1 MWPLPVVLSGLSL
14 RLEPLDVRHAED
26 LLPLAD
32 AETLR
37 FLNLWEPV
45 ESVDAMREQIDR
57 VIASGDAFFFA
68 VVDLVSGKAVGSTS
82 YLDLRPAHRSLE
94 IGNTW
99 LGSSTRGTHVNP
111 EMKRLLLAHA
121 FESLGCVRVQLKT
134 DGRNLQSQAALRK
147 LGATYEGTLRQ
158 HLICRDGFIRD
169 TVMFSILAAEWP
181 AVKAKLDDRLTLP

>member
-1 MWPLPVVLSGLSL
+1 MWPLPVVLSGFSL
-14 RLEPLDVRHAED
+14 RLERLEVRHAED
-26 LLPLAD
+26 LLPPAD

-37 FLNLWEPV
+37 YLNLWEPV
-45 ESVDAMREQIDR
+45 EDVVAMREQVKR
-57 VIASGDAFFFA
+57 VLASGDAHFFA
-68 VVDLVSGKAVGSTS
+68 VIDQATGRAVGSTS

-99 LGSSTRGTHVNP
+99 LAPSTRGTHVNP
-111 EMKRLLLAHA
+111 EMKRLLLTYA
-121 FESLGCVRVQLKT
+121 FEALGCVRVQLKT

-169 TVMFSILAAEWP
+169 TVMFSILASEWP
-181 AVKAKLDDRLTLP
+181 AVCAKIDARLTPA

>member
-1 MWPLPVVLSGLSL
+1 MIPKGLALHGSWV
-14 RLEPLDVRHAED
+14 RLESLSEHHAED

-32 AETLR
+32 ATTLQ

-45 ESVDAMREQIDR
+45 EGVNAMRQQISR
-57 VIASGDAFFFA
+57 VLISGDANFFA
-68 VVDLVSGKAVGSTS
+68 VVDAETGKAVGSTS

-99 LGSSTRGTHVNP
+99 LGPETRGTRVNP
-111 EMKRLLLAHA
+111 EMKRLLLEYA
-121 FESLGCVRVQLKT
+121 FETLGCVRVQLKT

-169 TVMFSILAAEWP
+169 TVMFSILAHEWP
-181 AVKAKLDDRLTLP
+181 AVRDRLDSRLTPA